1 MTRPT
6 TRLRAADSPHLD
18 GMAQYTSGGILVVG
32 EGTADLRGLPDSFI
46 GTLPARISASPLRLL
61 LLTTTPANAFTSF
74 PVETQADPKGAVFQD
89 VPRVWLGT
97 HQAVREAAQM
107 LLDGGVTPDGEH
119 EVIDA
124 ELADVAGDPAA
135 VAAWLRSAQ
144 IALRISAAL
153 LPERLEKGKVVSPNP
168 MHAPM
173 AATSAF
179 SGSFAQAALYAWF
192 NTPAPDPARLPAMR
206 EVISK
211 QSGKRY
217 YVAVD
222 GSKIGNAHTLSVE
235 TL

>member
-6 TRLRAADSPHLD
+6 TRLRAADLPRLD
-18 GMAQYTSGGILVVG
+18 GMAQYTSGDILVVG
-32 EGTADLRGLPDSFI
+32 EGAADLRGLPDSFI

-74 PVETQADPKGAVFQD
+74 PVETRADPKGAVFQD
-89 VPRVWLGT
+89 IPRVWMGT

-107 LLDGGVTPDGEH
+107 LLDGGVTPDGEY

-153 LPERLEKGKVVSPNP
+153 LPERLEKGKVIPPNP
-168 MHAPM
+168 VHALM
-173 AATSAF
+173 AAASAF
-179 SGSFAQAALYAWF
+179 SGSFTQAALHAWSSQP
-192 NTPAPDPARLPAMR
+192 TPDPTPPQAMR
-206 EVISK
+206 EMISK
-211 QSGKRY
+211 ESGKRY

-222 GSKIGNAHTLSVE
+222 GSKILSIE